1 MADKR
6 ISGLPALSSAARE
19 DLLLVVD
26 DPAGT
31 PSNKKVSLTQFFS
44 NVEPEIVFANTK
56 TLASSTNA
64 AVIFKGGV
72 AVQNSM
78 KVDTDLTVNANA
90 VLNIATIT
98 SISSALIGSTN
109 ATYDLG
115 NTTVGWKNAYV
126 GIIKGDTDDNL
137 LITANTNA
145 SANIIFTGANVLI
158 ESNSTVAGTNTVTTA
173 NATFSGANI
182 VVSGTNTHITSNS
195 TIAGT
200 NTVTTSNATFSGANV
215 VISGTNSHV
224 TSNTTIAGT
233 NTVVSANATFSGA
246 NVSIAG
252 DNVYFTSNST
262 FAGTDQSIT
271 ANITMAGTNTH
282 ITSGNLYSSAN
293 ATLEGELTTITSNV
307 SATANV
313 SLTSAIDSTTNTT
326 GALTVAGGV
335 GILKS
340 AVVGGNLNVH
350 GNIHANG
357 NISADGGTIA
367 LGDDDGDTVTFNAD
381 IGSNIVPNT
390 DSAHDLGNTT
400 HRFANAYID
409 DITVTGNVVLG
420 GAVAATGNVSAAFGS
435 FSDNVSITG
444 SKELTFRDALLT
456 INSPNDGEIEITSD
470 DLITLTATANVE
482 IDSAVFNVVS
492 NSTISGTNTVIGSNV
507 TINGANTVI
516 ASANVNLTGA
526 GATID
531 GTLMN
536 VKSNVTMT
544 GITTLG
550 IDGSGKNFTLYSST
564 AGNKIRLKADSDQF
578 ISNTQIESSEKVR
591 TDGSVGV
598 SNGSSLIFGSQF
610 KIMDTASTTGFL
622 LQEDGTAAGSGT
634 EGGRVDLETLEEA
647 KLTHDLTSG
656 FIFNDNLKIDKSI
669 ALYGASITS
678 ASVGDAAGVLAVKNG
693 TAPTAQGADQAYLYA
708 KDDSGESHIY
718 TMDEGG
724 NETKLGPHNEE
735 DEWEFYSRNV
745 KTGKV
750 IRVNMERMIRKLE
763 KFTGDTF
770 IEEN

>member
-6 ISGLPALSSAARE
+6 ISGLPAISSAARE

-56 TLASSTNA
+56 ALASSTNA
-64 AVIFKGGV
+64 SVIFKGGV
-72 AVQNSM
+72 AIQDSI

-90 VLNIATIT
+90 ILNIATIT
-98 SISSALIGSTN
+98 SISSDLVGDTN

-115 NTTVGWKNAYV
+115 NTTIGWKNVYV
-126 GIIKGDTDDNL
+126 GIIKGDTAENL

-145 SANIIFTGANVLI
+145 SANIIFTGANVHI
-158 ESNSTVAGTNTVTTA
+158 KSNT
-173 NATFSGANI
+173 
-182 VVSGTNTHITSNS
+182 

-233 NTVVSANATFSGA
+233 NSTFTANATFSGANVIISGTNSHVTSNTTIAGTNTVTTSNATFSGA
-246 NVSIAG
+246 NVSIIGTNA
-252 DNVYFTSNST
+252 YFTSNST

-271 ANITMAGTNTH
+271 ANITMGGTNTH
-282 ITSGNLYSSAN
+282 ITSENLYSSAN
-293 ATLEGELTTITSNV
+293 ATLEGTTTTVSSNV

-313 SLTSAIDSTTNTT
+313 ALSSTIDSTSNTT
-326 GALTVAGGV
+326 GSLTLAGGM
-335 GILKS
+335 GIAKS
-340 AVVGGNLNVH
+340 AVIGQNLRVH

-367 LGDDDGDTVTFNAD
+367 LGDSDADTVTFNAD
-381 IGSNIVPNT
+381 IGSNILPNI
-390 DSAHDLGNTT
+390 DSTYDLGNTT
-400 HRFANAYID
+400 NRFANAYID
-409 DITVTGNVVLG
+409 DITVTGNVVAG
-420 GAVAATGNVSAAFGS
+420 GAVAATGNVSGAFGS

-444 SKELTFRDALLT
+444 TKELTFRDATLA
-456 INSPNDGEIEITSD
+456 INSPNDGEIEISSD

-482 IDSAVFNVVS
+482 IDSAVLNVVS
-492 NSTISGTNTVIGSNV
+492 NSTIAGTNTVINSNV
-507 TINGANTVI
+507 TINGANTNI
-516 ASANVNLTGA
+516 GSANLSITGA

-536 VKSNVTMT
+536 VKSNVDMT
-544 GITTLG
+544 GITSLG
-550 IDGSGKNFTLYSST
+550 VDGSGKNFTLYSST
-564 AGNKIRLKADSDQF
+564 SGNKIHLKADSDQF
-578 ISNTQIESSEKVR
+578 ISNTQIESSEKIR

-598 SNGSSLIFGSQF
+598 SNDSSLVFGSQF
-610 KIMDTASTTGFL
+610 KIMDTTTTTGFL

-647 KLTHDLTSG
+647 KLTHNSTAG
-656 FIFNDNLKIDKSI
+656 FIFSDNLRLNKSL

-678 ASVGDAAGVLAVKNG
+678 ASVGDAAGILAVKNG
-693 TAPTAQGADQAYLYA
+693 TAPTVQGADQAYLYA
-708 KDDSGESHIY
+708 KDAGSESHIY

-735 DEWEFYSRNV
+735 NEWEFFSRNV

-750 IRVNMERMIRKLE
+750 VRVNMERMIRKLE